1 MWCCCSTTSA
11 TNNTSWCLSILPSPG
26 FCPHPF
32 VKTDSASKQK
42 SQAIPHHS
50 VNQTSKWFSSHF
62 LQPGYRLHSWCL
74 RKLHRLL
81 GWYMAIAV
89 LLFEWQI
96 LKLKASSW
104 GLQSINGRNHKTLR
118 LVLSALDDGIN
129 SDEIFW
135 QDLVGIP
142 SDIFR
147 RMVLLFVLIFLTVK
161 KWVRLWSE
169 KFPFYNNHALNRG
182 IHV

>member
-26 FCPHPF
+26 FCRRPF
-32 VKTDSASKQK
+32 VKIDFGSKQK
-42 SQAIPHHS
+42 SR
-50 VNQTSKWFSSHF
+50 VNQPHFPNRSLKWFSSLF
-62 LQPGYRLHSWCL
+62 WLPGYPLRSWCL

-129 SDEIFW
+129 SDEIFLW
-135 QDLVGIP
+135 
-142 SDIFR
+142 
-147 RMVLLFVLIFLTVK
+147 VLFQESKAIL
-161 KWVRLWSE
+161 
-169 KFPFYNNHALNRG
+169 
-182 IHV
+182 